1 MQSTAGASQQIE
13 VQEIRSW
20 AGISTAANASGSGNL
35 ADSTTDELRSWQQ
48 TSATSHSVVKDSAA
62 VSAGVAT
69 GQEELR
75 SWGSFPAANVERSLS
90 DAPGAV
96 KASPQSS
103 HVPTAGQVTRRTH
116 PVSSEK
122 NSPAAAAQ
130 PNPTSKA
137 SSRKKL
143 PIRISP
149 WRTLPKLGIAASRRG
164 GIVSFIDACLRSFG
178 QVFFQNSPVSGALFI
193 IALLASSTP
202 VMAAGAPPS
211 LTPHLIVLFLCSNS
225 VVFQS
230 RFLPLCLRTRSALYS
245 SMTPAFVPVVSG
257 ATTHLLWAA
266 A

>member
-35 ADSTTDELRSWQQ
+35 ADSTTDEMRSWQQ

-122 NSPAAAAQ
+122 NLPAAAAK
-130 PNPTSKA
+130 PKPTSKA
-137 SSRKKL
+137 PSRKKL

-202 VMAAGAPPS
+202 VMAAGAPPVAHAQ
-211 LTPHLIVLFLCSNS
+211 PHC
-225 VVFQS
+225 VVFV
-230 RFLPLCLRTRSALYS
+230 L
-245 SMTPAFVPVVSG
+245 
-257 ATTHLLWAA
+257 
-266 A
+266 